1 MDTGAQR
8 LSPRAAVQSLSLS
21 RGALEERER
30 ERHRERERGA
40 EGERGAESSDT
51 CELCR
56 ERGPVPFLGAR
67 KRRVFIFTHR
77 EKCQRMSR
85 E

>member
-30 ERHRERERGA
+30 ERHRERER
-40 EGERGAESSDT
+40 EEQ
-51 CELCR
+51 R
-56 ERGPVPFLGAR
+56 ERGEQRAQIRVSCAGSADLFRFLVRVKGAFSFLR
-67 KRRVFIFTHR
+67 TAK
-77 EKCQRMSR
+77 SANG
-85 E
+85 